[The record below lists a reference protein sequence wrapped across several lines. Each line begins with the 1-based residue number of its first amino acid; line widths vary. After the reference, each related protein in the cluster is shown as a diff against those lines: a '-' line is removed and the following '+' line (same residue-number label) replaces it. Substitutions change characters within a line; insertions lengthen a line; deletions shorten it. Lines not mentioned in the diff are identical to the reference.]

1 MGISEHACPLQRPHL
16 RMLPRLCLLLLVL
29 LLVLLLCL
37 LLLVLLLLLLLLWQL
52 LRLLVRYRAEGAS
65 VWGGCGRG
73 VGVIQWQGILLS
85 QTVVVVIVEN
95 VLGVVL
101 EGVSCTGAD
110 GAWLGGKVG

>member
-1 MGISEHACPLQRPHL
+1 M
-16 RMLPRLCLLLLVL
+16 
-29 LLVLLLCL
+29 
-37 LLLVLLLLLLLLWQL
+37 
-52 LRLLVRYRAEGAS
+52 
-65 VWGGCGRG
+65 WGGRGRG